1 MMAPKRTF
9 VVTASVEVFYQALVV
24 ASSPEEAE
32 SLFPQL
38 QDHDFAEGDSG
49 AMNFVEC
56 HEE

>member
-1 MMAPKRTF
+1 MAPKRTF

-38 QDHDFAEGDSG
+38 QDHDFAEVDSG
-49 AMNFVEC
+49 GMNFVEC